1 MNTEVDQLKKSFSK
15 AVLWILLLLAVA
27 TGSTYA
33 WFSLTGMH
41 STNVT
46 PMAGAVSQ
54 GDTVLLISTNQSGPF
69 DKTCDLV
76 MSGNPESLKPLST
89 ENLEHFYR
97 STAQNK
103 NGIAILYDN
112 ADNRVDQDAVHGT
125 VYLQCKNAPCKVYFN
140 REELKL
146 GSDTQA
152 LAAMRLG
159 MKITSQEGSKTFI
172 WKLDEMGNTSGAQST
187 LTVPRASTVVSSV
200 SNGQASYVADPAQEI
215 SAYMAEKGEAENEYR
230 DGSQM
235 LVQLNA
241 DEVASVEYWLYLE
254 GCDEQCSNP
263 VQNRDSEI
271 QLAFAGV
278 DLEQS
283 EKGEQRP

>member
-15 AVLWILLLLAVA
+15 AVLWILLLLAAA
-27 TGSTYA
+27 TGTTYA

-46 PMAGAVSQ
+46 PMAGTVSQ
-54 GDTVLLISTNQSGPF
+54 GDTVLMISTNEGGPF

-76 MSGNPESLKPLST
+76 LSGNPESLKPLST
-89 ENLEHFYR
+89 ADLEHFYR

-112 ADNRVDQDAVHGT
+112 ADSRVDQDAMHGT
-125 VYLQCKNAPCKVYFN
+125 VYLQCQNAPCKVYFN

-146 GSDTQA
+146 GSDAQA

-159 MKITSQEGSKTFI
+159 MKITSHEGSRTFI
-172 WKLDEMGNTSGAQST
+172 WKLDEMGSTSGAQSV
-187 LTVPRASTVVSSV
+187 LTVPRSSTVVSSI
-200 SNGQASYVADPAQEI
+200 SNGQASYVDDPAQEI
-215 SAYMAEKGEAENEYR
+215 SAYMAEPGDTEDTYK

-235 LVQLNA
+235 LVQLDA
-241 DEVASVEYWLYLE
+241 DDVASVEYWLYLE

-263 VQNRDSEI
+263 VQNRTSEI

-278 DLEQS
+278 DLE
-283 EKGEQRP
+283 EGE

>member
-1 MNTEVDQLKKSFSK
+1 MNTEVDQLKKAFSK
-15 AVLWILLLLAVA
+15 AVLWILLLLAAA

-46 PMAGAVSQ
+46 PMAGAVSE
-54 GDTVLLISTNQSGPF
+54 GDAVLMISAKEDGPF

-76 MSGNPESLKPLST
+76 LNGNPESLKPLST

-97 STAQNK
+97 AAAQNK
-103 NGIAILYDN
+103 KGIAVLYTS
-112 ADNRVDQDAVHGT
+112 ADSRVDQDALHGT
-125 VYLQCKNAPCKVYFN
+125 VYLQCRNAPCKVYFN
-140 REELKL
+140 RTDLKL
-146 GSDTQA
+146 GSDEQA

-159 MKITSQEGSKTFI
+159 MKITSHEGNKIFI
-172 WKLDEMGNTSGAQST
+172 WKLDDLGSTSGAQST
-187 LTVPRASTVVSSV
+187 LTVPKASTVVSSV
-200 SNGQASYVADPAQEI
+200 SDNGKPVYADDPAQEI
-215 SAYMAEKGEAENEYR
+215 TAYMAESGDSEDVYK

-235 LVQLNA
+235 LVQLDK
-241 DEVASVEYWLYLE
+241 DEIASVEYWLYLE

-263 VQNRDSEI
+263 VQNRTSEI

-278 DLEQS
+278 DMEEN
-283 EKGEQRP
+283 EKGE